1 MDVDSSA
8 ATREGTGIDEGP
20 MLKRFQE
27 PTELE
32 KNETAVIHLVETGE
46 PHDSRVMSL
55 AASGSSILL
64 KGATDA
70 FAIVLRPRSNSRPLR
85 QGVQEPSA
93 MLTRNWK
100 NTTDCVTVAIFFK
113 KWRCLQIHV
122 YLNVC
127 IWGKVC

>member
-1 MDVDSSA
+1 
-8 ATREGTGIDEGP
+8 